1 MSYDTEKVRLGRDPL
16 TFIGLEMDSC
26 SLLSGIGACTATE
39 TGDDKCYNTRSTCND
54 PDNFAKTTKSYQC
67 SQSRSNLPRGVSL
80 FPVIIGD
87 IKKTP
92 SSVTGGAGMGNKAVI
107 KIKLKDFPHHDRGID
122 PYVSER
128 TYNAQDNGTF
138 WGKFLKRNPYYE
150 GRTLKVYYGYIG
162 NTWDLADFEVQE
174 YDIIDIDGPTNGMV
188 TITAK
193 DVLVRMIERKAQYPV
208 LSDGSLLA
216 DITDVATT
224 ATLTPTGIGN
234 SDYAA
239 SGTVTIG
246 KEAIAFTR
254 AADVLTLTRAQWG
267 TDAKEHKAGDTVQ
280 ISPTWSSVN
289 IIDFLYELQVTG
301 ANIPAAYI
309 DFAAWEA
316 ERDLWL
322 SGANVTGILMK
333 PESVEKVVSEVLRD
347 FMLDMW
353 WDAANQLINIKAL
366 SPEPSGTV
374 INTLSESNNII
385 KDSLKIERKSK
396 DRITRVTVW
405 FDKID
410 YSQDDKPEN
419 FRTGQSSIS
428 ATNEDANHYDEK
440 SIKTITS
447 RWFTAAGHAAAYS
460 GRTLARFSVTP
471 ETVTFMLDN
480 KDHGKLSIAGRIE
493 LDSWQFQSV
502 SGANEARK
510 FQVLEVSEA
519 DSGHDFKVTCLT
531 SSFTGRY
538 AFIAPDG
545 TPDYL
550 SATEEQKNK
559 YCWICQND
567 GLFSDGSDGYKII

>member
-1 MSYDTEKVRLGRDPL
+1 VTYGTEKKRLGRDPL
-16 TFIGLEMDSC
+16 TFISLEMDSC

-54 PDNFAKTTKSYQC
+54 PDNFTKTTKSYQC
-67 SQSRSNLPRGVSL
+67 SQPRSNLPRGVNL
-80 FPVIIGD
+80 FPVIIGEV
-87 IKKTP
+87 KKAP
-92 SSVTGGAGMGNKAVI
+92 ASVTGGAGMGNKAVVT
-107 KIKLKDFPHHDRGID
+107 IKLKDFPHHDRGID

-128 TYNAQDNGTF
+128 SYNALESGTF

-162 NTWDLADFEVQE
+162 DTWDLADFEVQE
-174 YDIIDIDGPTNGMV
+174 YDIIDIDGVNNGQI

-193 DVLVRMIERKAQYPV
+193 DVMVRMIERKSQYPV
-208 LSDGSLLA
+208 LSDGQLLA
-216 DITDVATT
+216 DITNSDTT

-246 KEAIAFTR
+246 KEAMSFTR
-254 AADVLTLTRAQWG
+254 SADILTLTRAQWG
-267 TDAKEHKAGDTVQ
+267 TEAKEHKANDTVQ
-280 ISPTWSSVN
+280 ISPTWSDVN
-289 IIDFLYELQVTG
+289 IIDFLYEMQVTG

-309 DFAAWEA
+309 NFSDWEA

-333 PESVEKVVSEVLRD
+333 PESVEKVVGEALRD

-353 WDAANQLINIKAL
+353 WDAVAQEIKIKAL
-366 SPEPSGTV
+366 SPEPSGST
-374 INTLSESNNII
+374 INTLSESKDII
-385 KDSLKIERKSK
+385 KGSLTIKRKSK

-410 YSQDDKPEN
+410 YSQDEKPEN
-419 FRTGQSSIS
+419 FRTGQSSIN
-428 ATNEDANHYDEK
+428 ATNEDSNHYDDT

-447 RWFTAAGHAAAYS
+447 RWFTAAGHAAAYA
-460 GRTLARFSVTP
+460 GRTLARFSDTP
-471 ETVTFMLDN
+471 ETVTFKLDN
-480 KDHGKLSIAGRIE
+480 KDHGRLEMAGRIE
-493 LDSWQFQSV
+493 IDSWQFQGV
-502 SGANEARK
+502 SGANESRK
-510 FQVLEVSEA
+510 FQVLEVSETDA
-519 DSGHDFKVTCLT
+519 GTDFKVTCLT

-545 TPDYL
+545 VPNYT
-550 SATEEQKNK
+550 SATEEQMNK
-559 YCWICQND
+559 YFWICQND
-567 GLFSDGSDGYKII
+567 GLFSDGSNGYKII